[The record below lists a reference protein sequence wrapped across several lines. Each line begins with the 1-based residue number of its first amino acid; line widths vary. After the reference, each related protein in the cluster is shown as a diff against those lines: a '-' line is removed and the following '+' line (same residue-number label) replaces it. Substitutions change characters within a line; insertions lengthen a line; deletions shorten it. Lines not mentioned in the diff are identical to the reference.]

1 MNKNEFFKKYHLE
14 GSLAILDLDAN
25 DDQSQFCHQALLEYR
40 ELPLDTFLAE
50 YSDDEDM
57 TESEFIELML
67 DELEWIIRR
76 AKNAKRFVKKRQKT
90 MREEIM

>member
-1 MNKNEFFKKYHLE
+1 
-14 GSLAILDLDAN
+14 
-25 DDQSQFCHQALLEYR
+25 
-40 ELPLDTFLAE
+40 
-50 YSDDEDM
+50 M